1 MTYVDVT
8 KFDGIVDVQS
18 EFKGFEEGMWNLI
31 NSHITEWLKQVRI
44 DVYPIDGNIRMTL
57 DVYVEGAGNEIIFEM
72 PYEEFFQERNDEP
85 PDMEQFLLA
94 GLKYYRETY
103 DCAPGEEGPDDDD

>member
-8 KFDGIVDVQS
+8 KFDGLVKVDSQ
-18 EFKGFEEGMWNLI
+18 FNGFEEAMWKLI
-31 NSHITEWLKQVRI
+31 NSHVTEWLKDVRI

-57 DVYVEGAGNEIIFEM
+57 DIYVEGSGNEIVFEM

-94 GLKYYRETY
+94 GLKYYQGVY
-103 DCAPGEEGPDDDD
+103 DCLPGEECPMEE